1 MVAGTRWV
9 VFAAGGSIE
18 TALLPYRLLYFRA
31 DYAVALSAA
40 VSPGALDFV
49 TRTALAAVTGDAVYD
64 ADTRF
69 DQCSTRPV
77 HLALSEADR
86 LVIYPAT
93 ARILAQCALGEVTC
107 PVTRLFAFTPKD
119 RVVIAPA
126 LHARMDG
133 RLYAGHVDRLRS
145 IGCAVLGDPAFT
157 TTWLDVEEHLAARL
171 DLEKATSGGTV
182 HLDELVRRASRA
194 P

>member
-1 MVAGTRWV
+1 MLAGTRWV

-49 TRTALAAVTGDAVYD
+49 TKTALAAVTSDAVYD

-69 DQCSTRPV
+69 EAHSPRPI
-77 HLALSEADR
+77 HLALSEADT

-119 RVVIAPA
+119 RVVVAPS
-126 LHARMDG
+126 LHPRMDV
-133 RLYAGHVDRLRS
+133 RLYEGHVERLRS
-145 IGCAVLGDPAFT
+145 IGCAVLGAPSFT
-157 TTWLDVEEHLAARL
+157 TTWMDVEEHLAARL
-171 DLEKATSGGTV
+171 ALRKSTSGGDV
-182 HLDELVRRASRA
+182 RLDELVTRASRD